1 MRIAVII
8 LCLCYL
14 LFGGYNYLLTGRHH
28 ASYYMALH
36 IEKNH
41 QSKFTDKK
49 QGYPVVKETGPGQQE
64 AGLFAD
70 IEDDD
75 DNDPTARKF
84 KLLAKFLYA
93 LSYSFI
99 LTWLYS
105 RFKSP
110 RPYSHIPSYKYITIR
125 SLRI

>member
-1 MRIAVII
+1 MRIAIII

-14 LFGGYNYLLTGRHH
+14 LFGGYNYLLTGRHY
-28 ASYYMALH
+28 AGYSTMLH
-36 IEKNH
+36 LEKNH

-49 QGYPVVKETGPGQQE
+49 QGYPVVKEGAGQQE
-64 AGLFAD
+64 SDLLAD

-75 DNDPTARKF
+75 DDDASTRKF
-84 KLLAKFLYA
+84 KLLAKLLYA

-110 RPYSHIPSYKYITIR
+110 RPHSHIPSYKYITIR
-125 SLRI
+125 SLRL

>member
-14 LFGGYNYLLTGRHH
+14 LFGGYNYLLTNRHH
-28 ASYYMALH
+28 ASYSNLH

-41 QSKFTDKK
+41 QSKFTDKN
-49 QGYPVVKETGPGQQE
+49 QGYPVLKAGTGQQE
-64 AGLFAD
+64 ASLLAD
-70 IEDDD
+70 IEDED
-75 DNDPTARKF
+75 DNDQSARKL
-84 KLLAKFLYA
+84 KLLGKFLYA

-105 RFKSP
+105 RFKNP
-110 RPYSHIPSYKYITIR
+110 RPTSHIPSYKYITIR

>member
-1 MRIAVII
+1 MRIAIII

-28 ASYYMALH
+28 ASYSTILH
-36 IEKNH
+36 VEKNH
-41 QSKFTDKK
+41 QSKFDKK
-49 QGYPVVKETGPGQQE
+49 QGFPVVKEAGSGQQG
-64 AGLFAD
+64 ANLLAD
-70 IEDDD
+70 IEDED
-75 DNDPTARKF
+75 DNDPNARKF

-110 RPYSHIPSYKYITIR
+110 RPHSHIPSYKYITIR